1 MLAKVITLN
10 HSTRGK
16 GFGPVLRYILRAD
29 PRTTLPPDQTL
40 ESGHINLKDEPLW
53 SAAENP
59 AAYAEDLA
67 ALFDADVRRC
77 RQRGR
82 FRGNPVYHVAVNW
95 QEGEHPPAAQVERA
109 CQHVM
114 KALGFEACQ
123 AVWSIHR
130 DTDNDHVHLV
140 INRVHPL
147 RLTAI
152 SVPRRDFLT
161 LDRCMRELELELG
174 FGRANGPYISVD
186 TPQGPR
192 IARMSRTER
201 AARGLLQDPD
211 APRLTVRAQRAEKN
225 LGGASFQTWVT
236 GAPAAR
242 VRQAIQGRG
251 ASWQRVHDALAEFGC
266 AIEPKGSGLVVT
278 TTLSNGRV
286 LAAKASIMGRWASK
300 TSLER
305 ALGPYQSP
313 SDHHPKRTG
322 RRIESYEKS
331 ILRER
336 LEDSGPRM
344 KSEDPER
351 LARRAARAD
360 ARRALAQRFEQEQA
374 QRRAERAREREAL
387 RRRHERERR
396 SLIEAHRDQRRRA
409 RAAARAQGT
418 RGRMTLSIWAFEAAA
433 EREVLQRRHA
443 MERRALTDR
452 LPRSEVWRLWLGRQA
467 LAGDEAATAALRGI
481 RYREQRKKSRVDAIE
496 GEEITDPRPLIVGSL
511 RAEIDATRLVV
522 IYRRVDGTEV
532 FRDTGPRIVMQD
544 KSDESLEA
552 ALRVA
557 AQKYGGRVQM
567 TGSDTFQDRA
577 ARMATRLGI
586 TVHNTDLQAIVADE
600 RRRLDERWVEPRTP
614 QPWMKPGDR
623 TATPSRSRGLE
634 R

>member
-29 PRTTLPPDQTL
+29 PRTAAPGQAL
-40 ESGHINLKDEPLW
+40 ESGHLNMKEEPLW
-53 SAAENP
+53 APGEDP
-59 AAYAEDLA
+59 VGYAGDVA

-77 RQRGR
+77 RERGR
-82 FRGNPVYHVAVNW
+82 FRGNPVYHVALNW
-95 QEGEHPPAAQVERA
+95 REGEHPTAAQVERS

-114 KALGFEACQ
+114 KALGFHECQ
-123 AVWSIHR
+123 TVWSIHR
-130 DTDNDHVHLV
+130 ETDNDHVHLV
-140 INRVHPL
+140 INRVHPTKF
-147 RLTAI
+147 TAV
-152 SVPRRDFLT
+152 SVPRRDFLI

-174 FGRANGPYISVD
+174 FGRTNGPYISID
-186 TPQGPR
+186 TAQGPQ
-192 IARMSRTER
+192 IVRMSRKER
-201 AARGLLQDPD
+201 AATGLLQDPD

-225 LGGASFQTWVT
+225 LGGASFQTWIT

-251 ASWQRVHDALAEFGC
+251 ARWQGVHEALAEFGC
-266 AIEPKGSGLVVT
+266 AIAPKGSGLVVT

-286 LAAKASIMGRWASK
+286 LAAKASILGRWASK
-300 TSLER
+300 ASLER

-313 SDHHPKRTG
+313 SEHHPKRTG
-322 RRIESYEKS
+322 RRMESYEKS

-336 LEDSGPRM
+336 LDDSGPRL

-351 LARRAARAD
+351 LTRRAARAE
-360 ARRALAQRFEQEQA
+360 ARRALAERFEQEQA
-374 QRRAERAREREAL
+374 QCRADRAREREAM

-409 RAAARAQGT
+409 RAAARGHGA
-418 RGRMTLSIWAFEAAA
+418 RGHTAFSIWAFKAAA
-433 EREVLQRRHA
+433 EREVLQHRHA

-452 LPRSEVWRLWLGRQA
+452 LPRNEVWRLWLERQA
-467 LAGDEAATAALRGI
+467 LAGDEAAKSALRGI
-481 RYREQRKKSRVDAIE
+481 RYREQRERHREDGIE
-496 GEEITDPRPLIVGSL
+496 GEEIADPRSLILGSL
-511 RAEIDATRLVV
+511 RIEVDAARLVV
-522 IYRRVDGTEV
+522 IYRRVDGIEA

-544 KSDESLEA
+544 KSDESLEG

-557 AQKYGGRVQM
+557 AQKYGPRVQM
-567 TGSDTFQDRA
+567 TGSDTFQERA

-586 TVHNTDLQAIVADE
+586 AAHNPELQAIVANE
-600 RRRLDERWVEPRTP
+600 RQRLNERWVEPRSP
-614 QPWMKPGDR
+614 QPWRNAEDR
-623 TATPSRSRGLE
+623 RDARPRSRGME